1 MPTLIELRRRIKS
14 VKNMQQ
20 VTKAMK
26 TVSTARFKKAQRT
39 IQEGRP
45 HWHAGPALLR
55 DAARWAGPAGHPFLA
70 ERAEKRLH
78 LLVVTSDKGLCG
90 AFNSTL
96 LAKVH
101 EFAIE
106 KACGAEV
113 RLVLIGRKAVGYFRR
128 QPFPVDWAFPEKTD
142 KLTEADLRDTARR
155 LMKKFL
161 HLETDAVYL
170 AYNEFKSVLAPR
182 IVITRIL
189 PVRPPDTEAFAHGGE
204 TPAWEPGP
212 AAVVDTLLPRV
223 VEDQVAHAFFES
235 QAAEQAARMI
245 AMDGATRNAG
255 ELAHRYVLVLN
266 KIRQAGITK
275 ELLEIMT
282 AVEALKK

>member
-45 HWHAGPALLR
+45 HWHAGPALLWE
-55 DAARWAGPAGHPFLA
+55 AALWAGPQAHPFLA
-70 ERAEKRLH
+70 VRAEKRLH

-96 LAKVH
+96 LAKAQ
-101 EFAIE
+101 EFAAE
-106 KACGAEV
+106 KAGRAEV
-113 RLVLIGRKAVGYFRR
+113 RLVLIGRKAVGFFRR

-142 KLTEADLRDTARR
+142 KLTEEDLRDTARR

-161 HLETDAVYL
+161 HQETDAVYL
-170 AYNEFKSVLAPR
+170 AYNEFKSILAPR

-189 PVRPPDTEAFAHGGE
+189 PVHSPEPAAFAPAVE
-204 TPAWEPGP
+204 PSAWEPGP
-212 AAVVDTLLPRV
+212 AAVVDSLLPRII
-223 VEDQVAHAFFES
+223 EDQVAHAFFES